1 MKNLWESDARQEISE
16 RIDLLTSD
24 STAKWGKMTA
34 TQMMAHLVDG
44 LRMATGELVAKD
56 KKLPIRFTPL
66 KQLIIYGPRFPK
78 NSPTAPELLARKPED
93 WDTECANLRRM
104 MDLFAGRKPGS
115 KLPRHPAFG
124 NLSRQAWG
132 ALGYKH
138 LDHHLRQFG
147 V

>member
-1 MKNLWESDARQEISE
+1 VKNLWEADARQEISE
-16 RIDLLTSD
+16 RIDLLTPD
-24 STAKWGKMTA
+24 STAKWGKFTA

-66 KQLIIYGPRFPK
+66 KQLIIYGPPFPR

-93 WDTECANLRRM
+93 WDAECASLRRM
-104 MDLFAGRKPGS
+104 MEVFAGRKPGA

-138 LDHHLRQFG
+138 IDHHLKQFG